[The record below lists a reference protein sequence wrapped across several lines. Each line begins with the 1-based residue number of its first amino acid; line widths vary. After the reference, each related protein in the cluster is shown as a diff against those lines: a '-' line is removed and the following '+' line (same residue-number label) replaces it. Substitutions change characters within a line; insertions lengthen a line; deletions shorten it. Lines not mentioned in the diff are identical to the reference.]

1 MKGPRAMSK
10 SAAQRS
16 PSGLSRRSRALWTE
30 LHSAND
36 FAPHE
41 DDQLERALRWYDVAD
56 RLLHEAEKLDGRER
70 GARLKAA
77 GDAATTGLRH
87 WRTLK
92 FVDPTKPARRPGRP
106 SGKRWPPMAA
116 GAETLRRL
124 DHANG

>member
-1 MKGPRAMSK
+1 MTNPRP
-10 SAAQRS
+10 

-36 FAPHE
+36 FAAHE
-41 DDQLERALRWYDVAD
+41 DDQLERALKWYDVAD
-56 RLLHEAEKLDGRER
+56 SLLREAERLDGRER

-92 FVDPTKPARRPGRP
+92 FVDPTRPTRRPGRP
-106 SGKRWPPMAA
+106 PGKPWPPTATGAA
-116 GAETLRRL
+116 TLRRL
-124 DHANG
+124 DHADG